1 MKHSNIFYY
10 LFIITSCLVIYTL
23 AWGKSGHAVVGKIA
37 QTQLTTA
44 ASTYIQQLLTSR
56 FNTQQ
61 LADVA
66 SWPDDVLYN
75 TSNPDYNKFPWSK
88 TMHYI
93 NVEYN
98 WPRVWVPDALK
109 NCTSTPCVITA
120 IQNFTK
126 FLSTPGNSAASCGE
140 ALSFLTHFVGDLH
153 QPLHCGYRL
162 DLGGNLI
169 RVYFLNNST
178 IKPLHSV
185 WDDGMIDALT
195 GIQDYMLL
203 YGYVVNETSRL
214 KPDQLT
220 GFALETDVTR
230 WAEESYALVRTVV
243 YEYQDVIGDPNAQGF
258 ITSQY
263 LNQNVRVAMLRIIMA
278 GMRLGAL
285 LNSIVANGTLCTGPK
300 LPSSSKAPFSSK
312 AASSSKTTSSKGP
325 NKVNSQKWII
335 LISAASA
342 ATGIVMG
349 IGVWLFA
356 RNRRRKQMSNE
367 PLLGNVDV

>member
-1 MKHSNIFYY
+1 MKHSTIFYY
-10 LFIITSCLVIYTL
+10 LFIITSSLVIQTL
-23 AWGKSGHAVVGKIA
+23 SWGKSGHAVVGIIA
-37 QTQLTTA
+37 QNQLTTA
-44 ASTYIQQLLTSR
+44 ANAYVQGLLSSR
-56 FNTQQ
+56 FNTLQ
-61 LADVA
+61 LSNVA
-66 SWPDDVLYN
+66 SWPDDILYN
-75 TSNPDYNKFPWSK
+75 ISNPDYNMFPWSR

-98 WPRVWVPDALK
+98 WPRVWVPAALK

-126 FLSTPGNSAASCGE
+126 ILSTPGNSVDTCGE

-169 RVYFLNNST
+169 KVYFLNNST
-178 IKPLHSV
+178 IKTLHSV

-195 GIQDYMLL
+195 GIQNTTLFYDY
-203 YGYVVNETSRL
+203 VANEISRL
-214 KPDQLT
+214 NLDQLT

-230 WAEESYALVRTVV
+230 WAEESYALMRTVV
-243 YEYQDVIGDPNAQGF
+243 YEYEDVIGDPNAQGF

-263 LNQNVRVAMLRIIMA
+263 SDQNVRAAMIRIIMA

-285 LNSIVANGTLCTGPK
+285 LNSIVANGTLCTGPI
-300 LPSSSKAPFSSK
+300 LPSSSSSEVPSSSSKAP
-312 AASSSKTTSSKGP
+312 SSKGP
-325 NKVNSQKWII
+325 SRVSSQKWII

-342 ATGIVMG
+342 ATGIVLG

-356 RNRRRKQMSNE
+356 RNRRRKQFSNE
-367 PLLGNVDV
+367 PLLGNDNI